1 MLFSLAIFKIFC
13 ITIYF
18 LDLRK
23 PFLSNDVM
31 QASFNSFISQECD
44 TDIKYSLQSAR
55 ANSIPLVIVARLRDR
70 SGVLKDGYFNK
81 KYLPGNA
88 NRKLNDMVK
97 YCIEPFRM
105 SHGDATRVSYFN
117 RTSRSSLYPE
127 RIISGY
133 PAYKHISGLAMV
145 VDRKHRVVAA
155 YFALPSSTIG
165 YRRVFYRRWKGMGFE
180 DAV

>member
-1 MLFSLAIFKIFC
+1 MNLISSILE
-13 ITIYF
+13 
-18 LDLRK
+18 LHL
-23 PFLSNDVM
+23 PFLSNDVT

-55 ANSIPLVIVARLRDR
+55 ANSIPPVIVGHLRDR
-70 SGVLKDGYFNK
+70 NGALKGGYFNRK
-81 KYLPGNA
+81 FLPGNA
-88 NRKLNDMVK
+88 ERKLNDMVK

-105 SHGDATRVSYFN
+105 SHGEATRVSYFN

-127 RIISGY
+127 RAITGY
-133 PAYKHISGLAMV
+133 PAYKHVSGIAIV
-145 VDRKHRVVAA
+145 VDRKQKIIAA

-165 YRRVFYRRWKGMGFE
+165 YRKVFYRRWKGMGFE